1 MKIPTNKERN
11 EHRRSNKRWKKN
23 IAKVH
28 AQSDLN
34 KILSALQMEANGNE
48 SAYVDAMILICSCIR
63 KEEFGAAKKDSE
75 EIVN

>member
-1 MKIPTNKERN
+1 
-11 EHRRSNKRWKKN
+11 
-23 IAKVH
+23 
-28 AQSDLN
+28 
-34 KILSALQMEANGNE
+34 MEANGNE